1 MTSNNLYWDF
11 WVKPSLSFFW
21 SSETFTENKLFKL
34 MVKKGHFGSNIYL
47 FLWYTNDINPYPW
60 ILGENQKRGTVAER
74 VCRKKNRA
82 QRCII
87 CIVCFCAL
95 DFSGDRTRWR
105 SQKWH
110 MFLFSAVYFQSDMP
124 FEISIII

>member
-1 MTSNNLYWDF
+1 
-11 WVKPSLSFFW
+11 
-21 SSETFTENKLFKL
+21 

-60 ILGENQKRGTVAER
+60 ILGENQKHGTVAER

-95 DFSGDRTRWR
+95 DFPEIALGGGLKNGICFRSARCFRILSEIALGDGPKNSRIRV
-105 SQKWH
+105 KN
-110 MFLFSAVYFQSDMP
+110 F
-124 FEISIII
+124 